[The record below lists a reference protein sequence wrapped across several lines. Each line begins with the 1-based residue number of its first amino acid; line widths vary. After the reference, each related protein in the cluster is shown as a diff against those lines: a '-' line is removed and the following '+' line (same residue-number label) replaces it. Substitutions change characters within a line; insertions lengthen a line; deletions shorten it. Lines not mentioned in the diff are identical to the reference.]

1 MDTKKTALTVLKV
14 LILLILFSWIVIVFV
29 DYLRVRDDKDP
40 MFCLS
45 KVENKYD
52 DGTTTICTG
61 LGYKMIRYDRECLS
75 ASEFGPFII
84 KERTCDS
91 KDSK

>member
-1 MDTKKTALTVLKV
+1 MDTKKTVMTGIKVAVLF
-14 LILLILFSWIVIVFV
+14 ILFIWIVIVFM
-29 DYLRVRDDKDP
+29 DYLRVRSDKNP

-61 LGYKMIRYDRECLS
+61 IGYKTIHYNRDCLT

-84 KERTCDS
+84 KERSCDS
-91 KDSK
+91 SN